1 MAVEHVL
8 SACVPLSQQL
18 QATSCDLLQAAM
30 EAEVVKAQVEAE
42 RNDPLVWQALFE
54 KAVEMTSSVDVEPT
68 FPRTGRQ
75 QNRPNA
81 PAATAFDYW
90 RVNMYLPFADHLLAE
105 LQQRLLQGNE
115 RYAIQYLLPDRVQD
129 LDDQRTNAI
138 FSAAQADL
146 EVNME
151 TFHRECQRWKFRCE
165 QTQSPSTP
173 SLETTL
179 LNLPEDLYSNVA
191 RCFHLLLAM
200 PVSTAS
206 AERSFSTMR
215 RLKTYLRSTMT
226 TERMSG
232 LGLMNV
238 HMDREL
244 NAARVVDLF
253 AQKRKRRL
261 ALIFHDN

>member
-1 MAVEHVL
+1 
-8 SACVPLSQQL
+8 
-18 QATSCDLLQAAM
+18 
-30 EAEVVKAQVEAE
+30 
-42 RNDPLVWQALFE
+42 
-54 KAVEMTSSVDVEPT
+54 
-68 FPRTGRQ
+68 
-75 QNRPNA
+75 
-81 PAATAFDYW
+81 
-90 RVNMYLPFADHLLAE
+90 MYLPFADHLLAE

-115 RYAIQYLLPDRVQD
+115 RYAIPYLLPDRVED
-129 LDDQRTNAI
+129 LNDQRTNAI

-179 LNLPEDLYSNVA
+179 LNLPEDLFPNVA

-206 AERSFSTMR
+206 AERSLSTMR

-238 HMDREL
+238 HRDREL

-261 ALIFHDN
+261 TFIFHEIELLDLYTSQAK